1 MNSSQIITSFR
12 KEIWE
17 FKKTLFWVPLSIAI
31 FIIAAPLLKL
41 ILLEEHE
48 TAMLLDTIT
57 NADNLAH
64 VEGFTRFFLTTI
76 MGMFVPFIMTS
87 LIIQLY
93 YFTTCLFDER
103 RDLSIYFWRSLP
115 VSDVLSV
122 IVKLFT
128 GALVVPAIFMLAA
141 TFVVF
146 VFLLLALITCAVLS
160 LGYDVSLWGLWGSA
174 NIISNLISIWLNLL
188 PYALWMFP
196 VFAWLMLASVFANKA
211 PFLWAILPIAAILL
225 IESFVAG
232 YLHLDGR
239 IFFHTL
245 REYFAFGQGML
256 LGNVTGAGTEPS
268 PFTVFFA
275 LSSKIS
281 LPATLVGSGF
291 MYMTYWFRVN
301 RSHV

>member
-17 FKKTLFWVPLSIAI
+17 FKKTLFWVPLIIAV
-31 FIIAAPLLKL
+31 FIIVAPLLQL
-41 ILLEEHE
+41 ILMEDYQS
-48 TAMLLDTIT
+48 AKWLDIIT
-57 NADNLAH
+57 NVDNLAN
-64 VEGFTRFFLTTI
+64 VEGFTRIFLTAI
-76 MGMFVPFIMTS
+76 MGMFVPFIMVS

-122 IVKLFT
+122 GVKLIT
-128 GALVVPAIFMLAA
+128 GALVVPTIFMLAA
-141 TFVVF
+141 TCVVF
-146 VFLLLALITCAVLS
+146 VFLLFALIACSVLS

-174 NIISNLISIWLNLL
+174 DIISNLTAIWLNLL

-196 VFAWLMLASVFANKA
+196 VFAWLMLASMFANKA

-225 IESFVAG
+225 IESFVVE
-232 YLHLDGR
+232 YLHLDGS
-239 IFFHTL
+239 FFLNTL
-245 REYFAFGQGML
+245 REYFAFGQGL
-256 LGNVTGAGTEPS
+256 FSNNSGNMDS
-268 PFTVFFA
+268 PRFMVFSA

-281 LPATLVGSGF
+281 IVATLIGVGL
-291 MYMTYWFRVN
+291 MYITYWLRVN

>member
-1 MNSSQIITSFR
+1 MNTSQIITSFR

-17 FKKTLFWVPLSIAI
+17 FKKTLFWVPLIIAI
-31 FIIAAPLLKL
+31 FIIVAPLLKL
-41 ILLEEHE
+41 
-48 TAMLLDTIT
+48 MLMEDYQATRLFDNIT
-57 NADNLAH
+57 NVENLAN
-64 VEGFTRFFLTTI
+64 VEGFTRFFLATI
-76 MGMFVPFIMTS
+76 MGMFVPFIMVS

-103 RDLSIYFWRSLP
+103 RDLSVYFWRSLP
-115 VSDVLSV
+115 VSDVLNV
-122 IVKLFT
+122 GVKLIT

-146 VFLLLALITCAVLS
+146 VFLLLALIVCSVLS

-174 NIISNLISIWLNLL
+174 DIISNLTSIWLNLF

-196 VFAWLMLASVFANKA
+196 VFAWLMLASMFANKA

-225 IESFVAG
+225 IESFVVE

-239 IFFHTL
+239 FFFNTL
-245 REYFAFGQGML
+245 REYFAFGHDMFPN
-256 LGNVTGAGTEPS
+256 NVVDIDS
-268 PFTVFFA
+268 PKLILFSA

-281 LPATLVGSGF
+281 VVATLLGAGL
-291 MYMTYWFRVN
+291 MYLTYWLRVN
-301 RSHV
+301 RSHE

>member
-17 FKKTLFWVPLSIAI
+17 FKKTLFWVPLIIAV

-41 ILLEEHE
+41 
-48 TAMLLDTIT
+48 MLMESYQTSRLFDSIT
-57 NADNLAH
+57 NVDNLAN
-64 VEGFTRFFLTTI
+64 VEGFTRFFLATI
-76 MGMFVPFIMTS
+76 MGMFVPFIMVS

-103 RDLSIYFWRSLP
+103 RDLSVYFWRSLP
-115 VSDVLSV
+115 VSDVLS
-122 IVKLFT
+122 IGVKLTT

-146 VFLLLALITCAVLS
+146 VFLILAFIVCTVLS

-174 NIISNLISIWLNLL
+174 DIVSNLASIWFSLL

-196 VFAWLMLASVFANKA
+196 VYAWLMLASMFANKA

-225 IESFVAG
+225 IESFVVEYLQLNG
-232 YLHLDGR
+232 Y
-239 IFFHTL
+239 FFLNTL
-245 REYFAFGQGML
+245 REYFEFGQGL
-256 LGNVTGAGTEPS
+256 FPNNFSDIDS
-268 PFTVFFA
+268 PKFILFSA
-275 LSSKIS
+275 LSSKIGVV
-281 LPATLVGSGF
+281 ATLIGVGL
-291 MYMTYWFRVN
+291 MYLTYWLRVN
-301 RSHV
+301 RSDV

>member
-1 MNSSQIITSFR
+1 MNPSQIITSFR

-17 FKKTLFWVPLSIAI
+17 FKKTLFWIPLIIAV

-41 ILLEEHE
+41 MLLEDYES
-48 TAMLLDTIT
+48 TMLLENIT
-57 NADNLAH
+57 NVNNLAN
-64 VEGFTRFFLTTI
+64 VEGFTRFFLATI
-76 MGMFVPFIMTS
+76 MGMFVPFIMVS

-122 IVKLFT
+122 GVKLAT

-146 VFLLLALITCAVLS
+146 VFLLLALIVCSVLS
-160 LGYDVSLWGLWGSA
+160 IGYDVSLWGLWGSA
-174 NIISNLISIWLNLL
+174 DIISNLGAIWLNLL

-196 VFAWLMLASVFANKA
+196 VFAWLMLASMFANKA

-225 IESFVAG
+225 IEAFVVE
-232 YLHLDGR
+232 YLQLDGR
-239 IFFHTL
+239 FFLDTL
-245 REYFAFGQGML
+245 RDYFAFGQGMFI
-256 LGNVTGAGTEPS
+256 NDVADIES
-268 PFTVFFA
+268 PKFIVFSL

-281 LPATLVGSGF
+281 IAGTLVGAGL
-291 MYMTYWFRVN
+291 MYLTYWLRVN

>member
-17 FKKTLFWVPLSIAI
+17 FKKTLFWVPLIIAVL
-31 FIIAAPLLKL
+31 IIAAPLLQ
-41 ILLEEHE
+41 LLRMEAYQMS
-48 TAMLLDTIT
+48 AMFAFIS
-57 NADNLAH
+57 NVDNLANL
-64 VEGFTRFFLTTI
+64 EGVTRLFLNGV
-76 MGMFVPFIMTS
+76 MGMFVPFIMVS

-103 RDLSIYFWRSLP
+103 RDLSVYFWRSLP

-122 IVKLFT
+122 AVKLVT

-146 VFLLLALITCAVLS
+146 VFLLFALIACSVLS
-160 LGYDVSLWGLWGSA
+160 LGYDISLWGLWGSA
-174 NIISNLISIWLNLL
+174 DIISNVTSIWLNLL

-196 VFAWLMLASVFANKA
+196 VFAWLMLASMFANKA
-211 PFLWAILPIAAILL
+211 PFLWAILPIVAILL
-225 IESFVAG
+225 IESFVVE
-232 YLHLDGR
+232 YLHLDGY
-239 IFFHTL
+239 FFFNIL
-245 REYFAFGQGML
+245 REYFDFGRSMFPN
-256 LGNVTGAGTEPS
+256 NVTDVES
-268 PFTVFFA
+268 SRFVLFSA

-281 LPATLVGSGF
+281 IVATLIGVALL
-291 MYMTYWFRVN
+291 YLTYWLRVN

>member
-17 FKKTLFWVPLSIAI
+17 FKKTLFWVPLIIAV
-31 FIIAAPLLKL
+31 FIIVAPILKL
-41 ILLEEHE
+41 
-48 TAMLLDTIT
+48 MLMEGYQISRIFDNIGDV
-57 NADNLAH
+57 NNLAN
-64 VEGFTRFFLTTI
+64 VEGFTKFFLATV
-76 MGMFVPFIMTS
+76 MGMFVPFIMVS

-103 RDLSIYFWRSLP
+103 RDLSVYFWRSLP

-122 IVKLFT
+122 GVKLVT

-146 VFLLLALITCAVLS
+146 IFLLIASIVCTVLS
-160 LGYDVSLWGLWGSA
+160 VGYDVSLWGLWA
-174 NIISNLISIWLNLL
+174 QADIISNLASIWLNLL

-196 VFAWLMLASVFANKA
+196 VFAWLMLASMFANKA

-225 IESFVAG
+225 IESFVVE

-239 IFFHTL
+239 FFLNTL
-245 REYFAFGQGML
+245 QEYFAFGQGML
-256 LGNVTGAGTEPS
+256 PNHVSDIES
-268 PFTVFFA
+268 PRFLLFSA
-275 LSSKIS
+275 LSSKVS
-281 LPATLVGSGF
+281 LIATIIGAGL
-291 MYMTYWFRVN
+291 MYLTYWLRVN
-301 RSHV
+301 RSHA